1 MIYSICFNSLIT
13 SNKLFVLLFTPLLF
27 GLTSPLKAE
36 ISMQKVKAA
45 QQKLF
50 VLCQLEQ
57 GLDKAKLE
65 REANFILQSNGIPTR
80 LIEDKE
86 VVDRAQSL
94 FDEASC
100 DAFPKWVYM
109 LDWVKSVEKDSG
121 KIFSNASKEEQR
133 LMKELSY
140 AVCKYN
146 NKDFTLEERDSY
158 IDNASM
164 GSSVVLDPD
173 NLKRLIEG
181 SVSYLRNLDKNTCSG
196 I

>member
-1 MIYSICFNSLIT
+1 MRYLIFFKSLIT
-13 SNKLFVLLFTPLLF
+13 SNKLFILLFTPLLF

-36 ISMQKVKAA
+36 ISMHKVKAA

-65 REANFILQSNGIPTR
+65 REAKLILQSNGIPTQ
-80 LIEDKE
+80 LTEDKE
-86 VVDRAQSL
+86 VIDRAQSL
-94 FDEASC
+94 FDGAGC
-100 DAFPKWVYM
+100 DVFPKGVYM
-109 LDWVKSVEKDSG
+109 SDWAKSLEKDSEE
-121 KIFSNASKEEQR
+121 IFSKASKEEQQ
-133 LMKELSY
+133 LMKEFSY

-158 IDNASM
+158 INNAAL
-164 GSSVVLDPD
+164 GGSVVLDTD
-173 NLKRLIEG
+173 KLKRLVEG
-181 SVSYLRNLDKNTCSG
+181 AVSYLRNLDKNTCSS

>member
-1 MIYSICFNSLIT
+1 MVA
-13 SNKLFVLLFTPLLF
+13 SNKLFVFLVTPLLV
-27 GLTSPLKAE
+27 GLTIPVKAE

-57 GLDKAKLE
+57 GLDEARLE
-65 REANFILQSNGIPTR
+65 REASFVLQSNGIPTR
-80 LIEDKE
+80 LTEDKE
-86 VVDRAQSL
+86 VLDRAQTL
-94 FDEASC
+94 FDMAGC
-100 DAFPKWVYM
+100 DAFPKGVYM
-109 LDWVKSVEKDSG
+109 SDWVKSLVKDSEE
-121 KIFSNASKEEQR
+121 IFSNASKEEQS
-133 LMKELSY
+133 LMKEFSY

-158 IDNASM
+158 INKASM
-164 GSSVVLDPD
+164 RSSVALDPD

-181 SVSYLRNLDKNTCSG
+181 AVGYSRNLDKNTCSS

>member
-1 MIYSICFNSLIT
+1 MIA
-13 SNKLFVLLFTPLLF
+13 SNKLFIVFFTPFLF
-27 GLTSPLKAE
+27 GLTSPVKAE
-36 ISMQKVKAA
+36 ISMEKVKAA

-65 REANFILQSNGIPTR
+65 RQANYVLQNKGIPTR
-80 LIEDKE
+80 LMNNKE
-86 VVDRAQSL
+86 VLDRAQTL
-94 FDEASC
+94 FEQGGC
-100 DAFPKWVYM
+100 DGFPKGVYL
-109 LDWVKSVEKDSG
+109 LDWGKSLVKDSAE
-121 KIFSNASKEEQR
+121 IFSKASKEEQS
-133 LMKELSY
+133 LMKEFSY

-158 IDNASM
+158 INNASI

-181 SVSYLRNLDKNTCSG
+181 AVGYSRNLDKNTCSD